1 MSRQLINR
9 RQTLAPCIC
18 PEDWVGR
25 VNSLHEPGSRALDSV
40 LTLKWLPAQ
49 EIVTAIVENSAQR
62 PFPRNG
68 ICGVLVFSRDTEPVG
83 YTHTHTHTQHT
94 HTQLALNILG
104 LCIHRFNQQWIKNI
118 GRKKIPESFKKQN
131 LNLLCADNYL
141 HSIYIVFMT
150 IYITFIL
157 Y

>member
-83 YTHTHTHTQHT
+83 YTHTHTHTHTAYT
-94 HTQLALNILG
+94 HTVGSQYPRALHPQI
-104 LCIHRFNQQWIKNI
+104 QPTVDQKYWKKKNS
-118 GRKKIPESFKKQN
+118 RKFQKAKLEFAV
-131 LNLLCADNYL
+131 C
-141 HSIYIVFMT
+141 
-150 IYITFIL
+150 
-157 Y
+157 